1 MRNAGTRAAALS
13 ALALVLMV
21 TPALAHPPP
30 LGISGFWGGLLH
42 PLFVPAHVM
51 AIGGLALVAGR
62 SERGTAL
69 VAGAFVLGLLA
80 GAAAMMRGTV
90 PAYAGEALLGF
101 AALAG
106 LVLALGLGVWRMA
119 AIPLA
124 AAAGLAVLLDS
135 PPETLSLREANLM
148 VVGTVLGAAAAFG
161 AAASMARR
169 ARGRVMDIGV
179 RVAGAWI
186 AASAILALSLRIA
199 T

>member
-1 MRNAGTRAAALS
+1 MRAAALS

-30 LGISGFWGGLLH
+30 FGISGFWGGLLH

-69 VAGAFVLGLLA
+69 AAGAFVLGLLA

-106 LVLALGLGVWRMA
+106 LVLALGLAVWRMA

-161 AAASMARR
+161 TAASIARR
-169 ARGRVMDIGV
+169 ARGRVMDIGL

-199 T
+199 A